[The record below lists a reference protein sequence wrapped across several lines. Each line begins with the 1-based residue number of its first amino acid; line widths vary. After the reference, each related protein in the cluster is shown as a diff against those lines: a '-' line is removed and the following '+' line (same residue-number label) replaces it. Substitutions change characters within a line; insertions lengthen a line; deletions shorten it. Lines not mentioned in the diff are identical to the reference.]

1 MYSLVSIVKSPSKP
15 WRVRGLAVLVSFLVA
30 EPLAEEV
37 VKNMLPD
44 TECAFG
50 HTRRTCLCR
59 LPFVKALLVDG
70 TYQPGRTRRGPL
82 IRQVSPRERSA
93 RAETHTRK
101 FHFRD
106 GGIVF
111 FSGGAV
117 VVRACEGVTRRLSR
131 HYGLEP
137 WPQFRSH
144 CGGRFQVRQTKKRMK
159 GSFKGRN
166 GGDCIDNEVF
176 SRTKDRGKMGHR
188 RRNSVHRCRRSQM
201 TSPMAQKDI
210 WTDSVSRSKSS
221 TRTFLRDGFLHTLLA
236 LDPWP
241 EIGSSRLKP
250 LAARSTA
257 MAQAHQVSMV
267 TLKTEKLESSE
278 ILRKYE
284 KLERSTQAWLL
295 AAVARV

>member
-1 MYSLVSIVKSPSKP
+1 MRGLVSVVRSPSKP

-37 VKNMLPD
+37 VKNMP
-44 TECAFG
+44 EHRCAFG

-59 LPFVKALLVDG
+59 LPFVKALLVDV
-70 TYQPGRTRRGPL
+70 TQPGRTRRGPL
-82 IRQVSPRERSA
+82 IRQVSVRTPR
-93 RAETHTRK
+93 TRK

-137 WPQFRSH
+137 WLQFRSH

-166 GGDCIDNEVF
+166 GGDCI
-176 SRTKDRGKMGHR
+176 R
-188 RRNSVHRCRRSQM
+188 
-201 TSPMAQKDI
+201 
-210 WTDSVSRSKSS
+210 
-221 TRTFLRDGFLHTLLA
+221 
-236 LDPWP
+236 
-241 EIGSSRLKP
+241 
-250 LAARSTA
+250 
-257 MAQAHQVSMV
+257 
-267 TLKTEKLESSE
+267 
-278 ILRKYE
+278 
-284 KLERSTQAWLL
+284 
-295 AAVARV
+295 